1 MSFIGNLEIR
11 RRLLE
16 RPNVFAF
23 FNFLIGVND
32 RTKHIIADYVK
43 PGPDTVILD
52 VACGRGDYAKA
63 LYPHRYF
70 GVDNN
75 PAYIEY
81 AKNRFGKFGTFVCCD
96 VADARQHTKDLRP
109 NVAILIGVLH
119 HLTTDQASTLLAD
132 IRDLLEPNGRVVSV
146 DPVFTPEQG
155 LTARLLAASDRGR
168 FVRSTE
174 EHLRL
179 LGQSFSVVTA
189 DVRTDW
195 LRIPYTH
202 LACVSQ
208 KSA

>member
-1 MSFIGNLEIR
+1 MTIR
-11 RRLLE
+11 TRLLE

-32 RTKHIIADYVK
+32 RTKDIIKDYVR
-43 PGPDTVILD
+43 PNPDTVILD

-63 LYPHRYF
+63 LHPHKYL

-81 AKNRFGKFGTFVCCD
+81 AKEKFGDFGSFVCCD
-96 VADARQHTKDLRP
+96 VAEARVHTKDLRP

-119 HLTTDQASTLLAD
+119 HLTTDQANALMSD

-146 DPVFTPEQG
+146 DPVFTAEQG
-155 LTARLLAASDRGR
+155 LMARLLAASDRGK

-179 LGQSFSVVTA
+179 LNQHFSVVTA
-189 DVRTDW
+189 DIRTDW

-202 LACVSQ
+202 FACVSQ
-208 KSA
+208 KVNS

>member
-1 MSFIGNLEIR
+1 MTIR
-11 RRLLE
+11 TRLLE

-32 RTKHIIADYVK
+32 RTKEIIRDYVR
-43 PGPDTVILD
+43 PNPDTVILD

-63 LYPHRYF
+63 LHPHKYL
-70 GVDNN
+70 GIDNN

-81 AKNRFGKFGTFVCCD
+81 AKEKFGDFGSFVCCD
-96 VADARQHTKDLRP
+96 VAEARVHTKDLRP

-119 HLTTDQASTLLAD
+119 HLTTDQANALMSD

-146 DPVFTPEQG
+146 DPVFTAEQG
-155 LTARLLAASDRGR
+155 LTARLLAASDRGK

-179 LGQSFSVVTA
+179 LNQHFSVVTA
-189 DVRTDW
+189 DIRTDW

-202 LACVSQ
+202 FACVSQ
-208 KSA
+208 KVNS